1 MPYSLPVPTS
11 LAGWSVKIYDKEVR
25 ESPHVTV
32 ICGECTWRFN
42 LRTKRSMDPEQAGCK
57 LHKRIEKLISANW
70 ALLIKKWDEKY
81 PDNKVASKE

>member
-1 MPYSLPVPTS
+1 
-11 LAGWSVKIYDKEVR
+11 
-25 ESPHVTV
+25 
-32 ICGECTWRFN
+32 
-42 LRTKRSMDPEQAGCK
+42 MDPEQAGCK